1 MQRETEFFKDK
12 PFDITSKFMGSLNN
26 NKPWYLKSRQ
36 QSTLEKQK
44 TQKVR
49 DQLSEFRQQDNT
61 FYKVLKVEGVDK
73 EKKDWEKEIEREK
86 DLGKSREKKG
96 ETENEFKKV
105 SKSDMKA
112 QKKMAAL
119 QKLAYKL
126 KQLIG
131 SDDSSA
137 NEEKRN
143 K

>member
-1 MQRETEFFKDK
+1 M
-12 PFDITSKFMGSLNN
+12 
-26 NKPWYLKSRQ
+26 
-36 QSTLEKQK
+36 
-44 TQKVR
+44 
-49 DQLSEFRQQDNT
+49 
-61 FYKVLKVEGVDK
+61 EGVDK

-126 KQLIG
+126 KELIG

>member
-1 MQRETEFFKDK
+1 M
-12 PFDITSKFMGSLNN
+12 
-26 NKPWYLKSRQ
+26 
-36 QSTLEKQK
+36 
-44 TQKVR
+44 
-49 DQLSEFRQQDNT
+49 
-61 FYKVLKVEGVDK
+61 EGVDK

-86 DLGKSREKKG
+86 DLEKRRNR
-96 ETENEFKKV
+96 ETEKEFTKISKKE
-105 SKSDMKA
+105 

-126 KQLIG
+126 KELIG